1 MTDQPAPPNGS
12 DPAAVTVPWPRVEQF
27 VGRFAHDV
35 RNGLNAV
42 ELQLTLIGEIA
53 EDEEI
58 KTEVKHI
65 RSSLADLTRQIQAVR
80 LATGAP
86 TAHLFPYP
94 AGDFFEDLRE
104 RFERQHAG
112 AAARVQWT
120 LAAGTGAVNVDPE
133 QSMTALLELLGNAV
147 QFAVDGSPIRAE
159 AKENA
164 GSVVFSILEQIAA
177 APADSPEQW
186 GRTPLLSSRRN
197 GYGLG
202 AFRARRIIEAQH
214 GTLRYAYRAED
225 QSLTTTVELPLAAA
239 DEATK

>member
-1 MTDQPAPPNGS
+1 MTDHPAPAPGP
-12 DPAAVTVPWPRVEQF
+12 DPASVTVPWPRVEQF

-53 EDEEI
+53 ADEEVRA
-58 KTEVKHI
+58 EVKRI

-104 RFERQHAG
+104 RFERQHG
-112 AAARVQWT
+112 AAAARMEWT
-120 LAAGTGAVNVDPE
+120 LEAGAGAVNVDPE
-133 QSMTALLELLGNAV
+133 QSMAALLELLGNAV
-147 QFAVDGSPIRAE
+147 QFATPNSPIRAG
-159 AKENA
+159 AKDGDGA
-164 GSVVFSILEQIAA
+164 VVFAIREQLATP
-177 APADSPEQW
+177 PAESPEQW

-202 AFRARRIIEAQH
+202 AFRARRIIETQH
-214 GTLRYAYRAED
+214 GTLRYAYRPDD
-225 QSLTTTVELPLAAA
+225 QSLTTTVELPLAPS
-239 DEATK
+239 